1 MCKNIKWTL
10 KKTFAIIFC
19 KSADSKKHLFN
30 FFLKLKTNLI
40 LKFQD
45 KALAKIASFKTVVLT
60 KIDKPEQI
68 LIVQQN
74 LLQPTKI
81 CFW

>member
-1 MCKNIKWTL
+1 MNLSGNNKNKITGKKYQPVMSITGLNDQGL
-10 KKTFAIIFC
+10 KF
-19 KSADSKKHLFN
+19 
-30 FFLKLKTNLI
+30 KLKTNLI